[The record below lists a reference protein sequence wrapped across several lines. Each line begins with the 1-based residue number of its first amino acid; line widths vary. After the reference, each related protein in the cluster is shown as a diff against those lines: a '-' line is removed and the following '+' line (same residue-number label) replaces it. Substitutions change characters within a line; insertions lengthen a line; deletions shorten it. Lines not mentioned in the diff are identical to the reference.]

1 MKLLSRP
8 LERGAM
14 LLIYAFLI
22 GLSLLCILPM
32 IHVLAVSLSGSAPAT
47 AGEVTFWPIDFNW
60 QSYQY
65 VFGKVQFLKA
75 MVVSVERLGL
85 GVSISMLLT
94 LLAAYPLSKE
104 QAQFR
109 FRTVYAWI
117 FVFTILF
124 YGGLIPWYMTI
135 RNVGLIDTVWALV
148 IPGAV
153 PVFNIIILLNFFRG
167 LPREL
172 EEAAFVDGAR
182 HWTILFKL
190 FVPMSM
196 PAIATLTLFTI
207 VGHWNAWFDGLI
219 LMNSPANYPLSSY
232 LQTAVIGRELNQLT
246 PQDAVLLSQISDRT
260 TKSAQIFA
268 GALPVLLVYP
278 FLQRYFVKGIVLG
291 SVKG

>member
-1 MKLLSRP
+1 
-8 LERGAM
+8 M